1 MTTMIYNYNAQTGE
15 FINAAAADESPLER
29 GVILLPA
36 HATDIKPP
44 ATAPHQVAVFDG
56 AQWALMA
63 DWRGVPLTSTANGQ
77 PVTITEIGTTPA
89 DAGATETPRPSP
101 AHVWGG
107 YGWMLDDALAAKLE
121 AQAKAAQ
128 IQAVATQ
135 VQAHLDAQAV
145 ALGYDNIFTAVT
157 YATEPAVPKFQND
170 GIALRAWRSLVWA
183 KCYEVL
189 AEIDAGT
196 REPLDA
202 SQLLAL
208 LPTFS
213 QEQA

>member
-1 MTTMIYNYNAQTGE
+1 MKFSKTTRCFYPDYAHYATTPDDLIEVTQGGY
-15 FINAAAADESPLER
+15 AAAMSR
-29 GVILLPA
+29 GP
-36 HATDIKPP
+36 
-44 ATAPHQVAVFDG
+44 G
-56 AQWALMA
+56 EAL
-63 DWRGVPLTSTANGQ
+63 DVVNGQ
-77 PVTITEIGTTPA
+77 LVIVPAPVIAPE
-89 DAGATETPRPSP
+89 
-101 AHVWGG
+101 
-107 YGWMLDDALAAKLE
+107 LLA

-128 IQAVATQ
+128 IRAVAAQ

-202 SQLLAL
+202 AQLLAL

>member
-1 MTTMIYNYNAQTGE
+1 MTKMIYNYSAQTGE
-15 FINAAAADESPLER
+15 FINAVAADESPLEP

-36 HATDIKPP
+36 HATAVKPP
-44 ATAPHQVAVFDG
+44 ATAAHQVAVFEG
-56 AQWALMA
+56 EQWALKA
-63 DWRGVPLTSTANGQ
+63 DWRGVTLTSTSTGQ
-77 PVTITEIGTTPA
+77 PVNITEIGTTPA
-89 DAGATETPRPSP
+89 DVGATETPRPSP
-101 AHVWGG
+101 AHVWGAD
-107 YGWMLDDALAAKLE
+107 GWTLDHALAAMLD
-121 AQAKAAQ
+121 AQSKAAQ

-202 SQLLAL
+202 AQLLAL

>member
-1 MTTMIYNYNAQTGE
+1 MTKMIYNYSAQSGE
-15 FINAAAADESPLER
+15 FINAVAADESPLEP

-36 HATDIKPP
+36 HATGINPP
-44 ATAPHQVAVFDG
+44 AAAAHQVAVFEG
-56 AQWALMA
+56 EQWALKA
-63 DWRGVPLTSTANGQ
+63 DWRGVTLTSTSTGQ
-77 PVTITEIGTTPA
+77 PVNITEIGTTPA
-89 DAGATETPRPSP
+89 DVGATETPRPSP

-107 YGWMLDDALAAKLE
+107 YGWTLDDALAAELD
-121 AQAKAAQ
+121 AQSKAAQ
-128 IQAVATQ
+128 IRAVATQ
-135 VQAHLDAQAV
+135 VQAHLDAQAL

-202 SQLLAL
+202 AQLLAL